1 MKPINVLYIMSDQHQ
16 GKASGCY
23 GHDFIQTPNIDALAE
38 SGTRFARSFTNSA
51 ICVPARAALATGRHV
66 HQTEYWDN
74 GHPYEGRVKA
84 WHHMLKENGASATS
98 IGKLHFRNESDD
110 TGFEEQIIPMHVVEG
125 KGDARGCIKRPMTPP
140 MEKSGTMTQCGPG
153 ESPYLQ
159 YDHDIAEQ
167 TCEWLR
173 AKAAVPNKDPFCAF
187 VSFVCPHPPYIAPPD
202 IYDIYD
208 KMEMPMPKLRDPE
221 AEYHP
226 WIKQSQ
232 WMRNYDDFVTEESLP
247 VLMKSY
253 YGCTS
258 YLDSNIGKVITA
270 LEETGLRDNT
280 LIIYTSDH
288 GENLGTRCL
297 WGKSN
302 MYEEASFIPMIVSGP
317 DIPAGKVS
325 QTPVTLIDIAPTIL
339 DAQNLSEVAET
350 QKLPG
355 ASLIGIAQADSNPD
369 RVAFTE
375 YHAAAAERSAFMIRK
390 GKYKYIHYVSYEPE
404 LFDLDAD
411 PEELTSLHNDPAH
424 ADTLKDLE
432 SALREICDPEAV
444 DEAAYVSQC
453 AKVEAAGGREALM
466 ARGKY
471 QGTPAPGHDP
481 VFMT

>member
-74 GHPYEGRVKA
+74 EHPYEGRVKA